1 MPPYLSISTLFI
13 VYHTLFTSKEE
24 ICVFSSSL
32 HQYQGA
38 NKESE
43 AQFLEHGV
51 DEHVCPLAV
60 CQGSVHQQCA
70 EEEQLMVHDAH
81 ATYHTGAL
89 QSEAV
94 PVWQ

>member
-1 MPPYLSISTLFI
+1 M
-13 VYHTLFTSKEE
+13 FTSKDE
-24 ICVFSSSL
+24 ICAFSSSF

-38 NKESE
+38 NTESE
-43 AQFLEHGV
+43 SQFLEHGV
-51 DEHVCPLAV
+51 DEHVRPLAV
-60 CQGSVHQQCA
+60 CQGSVHQQCT
-70 EEEQLMVHDAH
+70 EEEQLMVHDAD